1 MFNLDDITN
10 ENNEEP
16 NLKWLYIQDHTYRTL
31 IIGGSKAGKTT
42 EFLNLIKEQERE
54 SLIDNI
60 YLYAKDVNEPKHQLL
75 IKETQRCRNETFK

>member
-16 NLKWLYIQDHTYRTL
+16 NLKWPYILDHTYRTL
-31 IIGGSKAGKTT
+31 IIGGPKAGKTT
-42 EFLNLIKEQERE
+42 ELLNLIKEQERE
-54 SLIDNI
+54 SLIDKI
-60 YLYAKDVNEPKHQLL
+60 YFYAKDVNEPKHQFL